1 MRVICGFIRIQGFED
16 LKQLIANGNLAI
28 IAVNASFFYSHL
40 TTEDLW
46 TLNNYNPTSTNH
58 ANTIVGYDDNYGP
71 YTESGNPNT
80 YGAFKVANSW
90 SVGGAWEHVADG
102 FYYISYECMKQRIQ
116 NIYLYQNYVNYQPR
130 NGCGI

>member
-1 MRVICGFIRIQGFED
+1 M
-16 LKQLIANGNLAI
+16 
-28 IAVNASFFYSHL
+28 

-90 SVGGAWEHVADG
+90 GVGGLGKCSQMV
-102 FYYISYECMKQRIQ
+102 FI
-116 NIYLYQNYVNYQPR
+116 IYLMNV
-130 NGCGI
+130 